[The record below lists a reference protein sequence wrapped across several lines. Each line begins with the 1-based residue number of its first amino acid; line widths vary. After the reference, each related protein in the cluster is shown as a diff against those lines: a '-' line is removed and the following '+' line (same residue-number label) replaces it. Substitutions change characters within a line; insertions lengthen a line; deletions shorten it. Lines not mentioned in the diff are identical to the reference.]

1 MANDMSA
8 AALSIRPLT
17 RDEVPLLLQ
26 LIRELADFEELLPAV
41 VATEDDLRAALFS
54 ARPDC
59 EAVLAR
65 CAGEGVGFALFFHH
79 FSTFAGRRG
88 LYLEDL
94 YVRPD
99 ARGRGVG
106 KALLAYLAGVAV
118 ARGCARFEWSVLD
131 WNQRAIDFYRAM
143 GAEPMDEWTVFR
155 VSGAALT
162 RLADTAAEAPR
173 LG

>member
-1 MANDMSA
+1 MADHPRAKS
-8 AALSIRPLT
+8 LHIDPVT

-26 LIRELADFEELLPAV
+26 LIRELAEFEQLLPAV
-41 VATEDDLRAALFS
+41 VATEENLRAALFS

-65 CAGEGVGFALFFHH
+65 RDGELLGFALFFHH

-94 YVRPD
+94 YVRPV
-99 ARGRGVG
+99 ARGHGVG

-118 ARGCARFEWSVLD
+118 ARRCARFEWSVAPWVLSR
-131 WNQRAIDFYRAM
+131 WMNGRCF
-143 GAEPMDEWTVFR
+143 
-155 VSGAALT
+155 VSVAQH
-162 RLADTAAEAPR
+162 
-173 LG
+173 